1 MPAPAAP
8 LTIAH
13 VAHTAE
19 HGGAELALTRM
30 LASDARDWQARLV
43 IPDRIP
49 PGVFDGLPVELTR
62 AGRPQPPGA
71 AKSTPIGAAR
81 FAWSLLRQAVATRR
95 SGALRGAHVAHANS
109 TRAAVYTALALR
121 GTRTPL
127 VVHLR
132 DRMEADAIG
141 RFGLLAFRLLVAP
154 RAAGYIANS
163 AATASTVRPL
173 LRAGQFVEVIPSPLG
188 VAPRDVPPPDGGRI
202 RIGMVARLDPWKG
215 QEELIRAYALA
226 GLDDRASLVLVG
238 DAAFGHEA
246 HARRLR
252 ELVGELGLRHVEF
265 AGFRDD
271 VQASIE
277 SLDVCVQYS
286 TRAEPL
292 GQNVL
297 QYLSLGRAVIAADEG
312 GPAEWIRNG
321 DNGVLVAPR
330 DVSALADALRRVSDD
345 RDLRDRLGSAAART
359 PGLMSDE
366 EVVRAHGRVFA
377 RAAAGRH

>member
-1 MPAPAAP
+1 MPAPSAP

-19 HGGAELALTRM
+19 HGGAELALTRV
-30 LASDARDWQARLV
+30 LASGARDWRARLV

-49 PGVFDGLPVELTR
+49 AGVFEGLPVELIR

-71 AKSTPIGAAR
+71 AKATPVGAAR

-95 SGALRGAHVAHANS
+95 SGAFRDADVVHANS
-109 TRAAVYTALALR
+109 TRAAVYAALALR

-132 DRMEADAIG
+132 DRMETEAIG

-154 RAAGYIANS
+154 RAAGCIANS
-163 AATASTVRPL
+163 AATAGTVRPL

-188 VAPRDVPPPDGGRI
+188 VAPRGVPAPDGGRI

-215 QEELIRAYALA
+215 QEELIRAYAMA

-252 ELVGELGLRHVEF
+252 ELVAELGLRHVEF
-265 AGFRDD
+265 AGFRED
-271 VQASIE
+271 VQGCIE

-286 TRAEPL
+286 TRPEPL

-297 QYLSLGRAVIAADEG
+297 QYLSLGRAVIAAAEG
-312 GPAEWIRNG
+312 GPAEWVRDG
-321 DNGVLVAPR
+321 ENGVLVAPR
-330 DVSALADALRRVSDD
+330 DVSALADTLRRVSDD
-345 RDLRDRLGSAAART
+345 RDLRGRLGSAAART
-359 PGLMSDE
+359 PGLMSDD